1 MSDDIEKPKDT
12 ERAVSFALD
21 LRGGVELMCTHVPGR
36 KKPYLGIKKGNQFV
50 ALAQFL
56 SEDDMQ
62 FLYEIFQQRV
72 FVIETLQE

>member
-12 ERAVSFALD
+12 ERAASFALD
-21 LRGGVELMCTHVPGR
+21 LLGGVELMCTHVPGK
-36 KKPYLGIKKGNQFV
+36 KKPYLGIKKGNQFI

-56 SEDDMQ
+56 SKDDMQ

-72 FVIETLQE
+72 FVIENLQE

>member
-36 KKPYLGIKKGNQFV
+36 KNPYLGIKKGNQFI

-56 SEDDMQ
+56 SEDDMK

-72 FVIETLQE
+72 FVIENLQE

>member
-12 ERAVSFALD
+12 ERAGSFALD

-36 KKPYLGIKKGNQFV
+36 KKPYLGIKKGNQFI

-56 SEDDMQ
+56 SKDDMQ

-72 FVIETLQE
+72 FVIENLQE

>member
-1 MSDDIEKPKDT
+1 MSDDIEKPKDA

-36 KKPYLGIKKGNQFV
+36 KKPYLGIKKGNQFI

-56 SEDDMQ
+56 SKDDMQ

-72 FVIETLQE
+72 FVIENLQE